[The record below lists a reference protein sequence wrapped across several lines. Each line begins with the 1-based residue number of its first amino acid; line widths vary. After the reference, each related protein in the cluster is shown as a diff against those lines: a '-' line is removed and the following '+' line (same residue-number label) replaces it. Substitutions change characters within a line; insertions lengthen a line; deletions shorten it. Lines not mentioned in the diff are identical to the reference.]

1 MKTEDIKKMGL
12 AFQQVQEKSKKK
24 LDPVDKDELK
34 GTHADRDDKDI
45 DNDGDED
52 DTDKFLHKKRKA
64 ISKAMDEGDS
74 QSADKKPEDYIDPND
89 GKKRTRMVP
98 VDKEIIKKESTGWKI
113 FDRIQEK
120 AKVEE
125 EPDENKKMAL
135 QKALQRASRTTAKGK
150 AAVTLAPGD
159 PTKKKMKEND
169 QVVLDDDEV
178 NVKKKKNQETA
189 KMNPKIS
196 DKEKTQVESNQKL
209 EMHTDYVR
217 PNAVSKI
224 KEAMLQMWQEASDR
238 AAHYKGATKP
248 EDMKDNRKGKGA
260 QDMMK
265 AADDAIANPED
276 VLPKAFDDVSKA
288 GRAGPS
294 KKNRPNDRKEGDKN
308 IIKGGTK

>member
-89 GKKRTRMVP
+89 GKKKTRMVP

-120 AKVEE
+120 AKV
-125 EPDENKKMAL
+125 
-135 QKALQRASRTTAKGK
+135 
-150 AAVTLAPGD
+150 
-159 PTKKKMKEND
+159 
-169 QVVLDDDEV
+169 
-178 NVKKKKNQETA
+178 
-189 KMNPKIS
+189 
-196 DKEKTQVESNQKL
+196 
-209 EMHTDYVR
+209 
-217 PNAVSKI
+217 
-224 KEAMLQMWQEASDR
+224 
-238 AAHYKGATKP
+238 
-248 EDMKDNRKGKGA
+248 
-260 QDMMK
+260 
-265 AADDAIANPED
+265 
-276 VLPKAFDDVSKA
+276 
-288 GRAGPS
+288 
-294 KKNRPNDRKEGDKN
+294 
-308 IIKGGTK
+308 